1 MSYNLCDKARQLEPY
16 DPVEGTYRVRLDAN
30 ESFLLP
36 TVSDREAMAD
46 IVQGVAFNRYPDPRL
61 ASCMGWIPRW

>member
-36 TVSDREAMAD
+36 TVSDREAMAEWCSSD
-46 IVQGVAFNRYPDPRL
+46 RYEDYRKGNI
-61 ASCMGWIPRW
+61 SG